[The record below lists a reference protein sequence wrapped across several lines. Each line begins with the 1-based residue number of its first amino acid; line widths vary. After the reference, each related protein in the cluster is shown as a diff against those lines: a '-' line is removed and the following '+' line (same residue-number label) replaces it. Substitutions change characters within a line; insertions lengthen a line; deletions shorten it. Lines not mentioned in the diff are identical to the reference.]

1 MPHPLSCNRRPGLA
15 AVTRKE
21 GPAARP
27 PTSRF
32 FMSLAHLGKHLEL
45 VRGVAGAG
53 AAGAGA
59 APAAAAD
66 PANPSASP
74 DGSAPSLSSTAA
86 GKSASQAS
94 SAPLPST
101 DGKKASQASSAPL
114 PSTDAAGKDVGV
126 VEGDQ
131 KKFAGRRWVA
141 RSVYGDGG
149 YTSSVHGVLQ

>member
-59 APAAAAD
+59 APAAAAV
-66 PANPSASP
+66 PANPSASHN
-74 DGSAPSLSSTAA
+74 GSAPSLSSTAA
-86 GKSASQAS
+86 GKS
-94 SAPLPST
+94 
-101 DGKKASQASSAPL
+101 ASQASSAPL

>member
-1 MPHPLSCNRRPGLA
+1 M
-15 AVTRKE
+15 TRKE

-53 AAGAGA
+53 AA
-59 APAAAAD
+59 PAAAAD
-66 PANPSASP
+66 PTNPSASH

-86 GKSASQAS
+86 GKS
-94 SAPLPST
+94 
-101 DGKKASQASSAPL
+101 ASQASSAPL

-131 KKFAGRRWVA
+131 KKFAGWRWVA

>member
-1 MPHPLSCNRRPGLA
+1 MPHHSVATGDRGLA

-45 VRGVAGAG
+45 VRG

-59 APAAAAD
+59 APAAAAV
-66 PANPSASP
+66 PANPSASHN
-74 DGSAPSLSSTAA
+74 GSAPSLSSTAA
-86 GKSASQAS
+86 GKS
-94 SAPLPST
+94 
-101 DGKKASQASSAPL
+101 ASQASSAPL